1 MRFLKATNGNMTV
14 LFGLMLPVLAGGAAL
29 AVDIGRLVDERM
41 QLQSVADSAALAAA
55 HELYL
60 ANATEQQVEAVAET
74 FARTNAADK
83 TGTLAVNADVVQA
96 RQASSSGVGD
106 AIEVALSKTVETT
119 IARYLMA
126 DRFEISAF
134 SRARVTGGSRICVV
148 GLANDNNATIQLADE
163 AKLTAPTC
171 SVYSNSTKAKGLQ
184 SINRALLY
192 TEMTCS
198 AGGAYGGVSNY
209 RPAALTDCPQI
220 DDPLASRPAP
230 KVGHCDYNDL
240 MIKGH
245 TRTLSPGVYCGGLR
259 ITGDASVAA
268 KPGIYIIK
276 DGNLVVD
283 KTASLVGENVGFYF
297 AGAESKF
304 AFSKEATIKLTAP
317 KSGVMAGLLFFQD
330 RASDS
335 NITFRITSNNA
346 RVLLGTIYLPNGVL
360 VVDADMSVADKSA
373 YTAIVSKRLELLSSP
388 NLVLNT
394 DYGLTDI
401 PVPDGVGQVSDGVF
415 LEE

>member
-1 MRFLKATNGNMTV
+1 MRFFKATNGNMTV
-14 LFGLMLPVLAGGAAL
+14 LFGLLLPVVVGGAAL
-29 AVDIGRLVDERM
+29 AVDIGRMVDERM
-41 QLQSVADSAALAAA
+41 QLQSVADAAALAAA

-60 ANATEQQVEAVAET
+60 ANATEQQVVAVAET
-74 FARTNAADK
+74 FARSNAVDK

-96 RQASSSGVGD
+96 RHASSSGVGD
-106 AIEVALSKTVETT
+106 AVEVALSKTVETT

-126 DRFEISAF
+126 DSFEISAF

-148 GLANDNNATIQLADE
+148 GLANDNNATIQLADM

-184 SINRALLY
+184 SINSALLY

-220 DDPLASRPAP
+220 EDPLAARPAP
-230 KVGHCDYNDL
+230 KVGHCDYTNLTVD
-240 MIKGH
+240 GGS
-245 TRTLSPGVYCGGLR
+245 RTLMPGVYCGGLT
-259 ITGDASVAA
+259 ITKTASVIA
-268 KPGIYIIK
+268 KPGVYIIK
-276 DGNLVVD
+276 DGDLTVD
-283 KTASLVGENVGFYF
+283 KTASLSGENVGFYL
-297 AGAESKF
+297 AGSNSTF
-304 AFSKEATIKLTAP
+304 TFSKEAVVELTAP

-330 RASDS
+330 RAAND
-335 NITFRITSNNA
+335 NQTFRITSNNA
-346 RVLLGTIYLPNGVL
+346 RVLLGTIYLPKGVL

-373 YTAIVSKRLELLSSP
+373 YTAIVAKRLELLSSP